1 MSFIN
6 NLNNADFLVMLL
18 ILLAMLRGYL
28 RGFVKEFLSI
38 FSIFFSGYIAIYFY
52 PSISLFIKKYIE
64 MGVISDIISLSILFF
79 FIYSCFG
86 TVIRFITKKINNTSL
101 EIFDKNFGIIFG
113 FIKAMII
120 LSIINILLVITLWKE
135 NYPSWINES
144 KSLNLIKY
152 SSNVILKI
160 IPSNTMVQLKE
171 IFKIDIP
178 KNFNNGSKDFKAEQ
192 YGEPDLNEN
201 KYKKKEGYSNND
213 NESLNK
219 LFNIENN
226 D

>member
-6 NLNNADFLVMLL
+6 NLNNTDFIVMLL

-38 FSIFFSGYIAIYFY
+38 FSIFFSGYISIYFY
-52 PSISLFIKKYIE
+52 PNISLFIKRFIE
-64 MGVISDIISLSILFF
+64 MGVIADIISLSILFF
-79 FIYSCFG
+79 FLYSCFS
-86 TVIRFITKKINNTSL
+86 TIIKFLTKKINNTSL

-113 FIKAMII
+113 FVKAMII
-120 LSIINILLVITLWKE
+120 LSILNILLVITIWKE
-135 NYPSWINES
+135 SYPSWIIES
-144 KSLNLIKY
+144 KSLNLVRY
-152 SSNVILKI
+152 GSNILVNI
-160 IPSNTMVQLKE
+160 IPLNTINQLQK
-171 IFKIDIP
+171 IFEIDISQSISDD
-178 KNFNNGSKDFKAEQ
+178 SKDFQAEQ
-192 YGEPDLNEN
+192 YGEPDLNKN
-201 KYKKKEGYSNND
+201 KILKKEGYSTND

>member
-18 ILLAMLRGYL
+18 ILVTMLRGYL

-38 FSIFFSGYIAIYFY
+38 FSIFFSAYISVFFY
-52 PSISLFIKKYIE
+52 PNISLFIKKYIE
-64 MGVISDIISLSILFF
+64 MGLISDIISLSILFF
-79 FIYSCFG
+79 FIYSCFS
-86 TVIRFITKKINNTSL
+86 IIIKIITKKINNTSL

-113 FIKAMII
+113 FVKAMI
-120 LSIINILLVITLWKE
+120 LLCIINILLVITIWKKS
-135 NYPSWINES
+135 YPSWLIES
-144 KSLNLIKY
+144 KSLNLISY
-152 SSNVILKI
+152 GSNIMLKI
-160 IPSNTMVQLKE
+160 VPLNTMNQLKE
-171 IFKIDIP
+171 IFEIEIP
-178 KNFNNGSKDFKAEQ
+178 KNFNHNTNDFKAEQ
-192 YGEPDLNEN
+192 YGEPDLNKN
-201 KYKKKEGYSNND
+201 KYKKKEGYSKND

>member
-1 MSFIN
+1 MSFLN
-6 NLNNADFLVMLL
+6 NLNNADFIVMLL

-38 FSIFFSGYIAIYFY
+38 FSIFFSGYLSTYFY
-52 PSISLFIKKYIE
+52 PNISLFIKRYIE
-64 MGVISDIISLSILFF
+64 MGVVADIISLSILFF
-79 FIYSCFG
+79 FIYSCFS
-86 TVIRFITKKINNTSL
+86 ILIKLLTKKINNTSL

-113 FIKAMII
+113 FVKAMIL
-120 LSIINILLVITLWKE
+120 LSIINILLVITIWKE
-135 NYPSWINES
+135 SYPSWIKES
-144 KSLNLIKY
+144 KSLYLIRY
-152 SSNVILKI
+152 GSNIIFKV
-160 IPSNTMVQLKE
+160 IPSNTINKLQE
-171 IFKIDIP
+171 IFPFNTSNIIDS
-178 KNFNNGSKDFKAEQ
+178 GSKEFKAEQ
-192 YGEPDLNEN
+192 YGEPGLNKN

>member
-1 MSFIN
+1 
-6 NLNNADFLVMLL
+6 MLI

-38 FSIFFSGYIAIYFY
+38 FSIFFSGYISIYFY
-52 PSISLFIKKYIE
+52 PNISLFIKRYIE

-79 FIYSCFG
+79 FIYSCFS
-86 TVIRFITKKINNTSL
+86 IAIKIIIKKINNTSL

-113 FIKAMII
+113 FIKAMIL
-120 LSIINILLVITLWKE
+120 LSIINILLVITIWNKS
-135 NYPSWINES
+135 YPSWLNDS
-144 KSLNLIKY
+144 KSLNFIKY
-152 SSNVILKI
+152 GSNIILKI
-160 IPSNTMVQLKE
+160 IPDSTMSQLKK
-171 IFKIDIP
+171 IFEIDIS
-178 KNFNNGSKDFKAEQ
+178 KNFNDSYKSLKPEE
-192 YGEPDLNEN
+192 YGEPGLNKN
-201 KYKKKEGYSNND
+201 KYKKKEGYSIND